1 MHSCDHHGV
10 DEALA
15 ATAAALME
23 HIRGMPADEA
33 AARCEAAGFVAQ
45 PHGPSAILTADFRP
59 NRIRLAVVDEIVK
72 SASYG

>member
-1 MHSCDHHGV
+1 
-10 DEALA
+10 
-15 ATAAALME
+15 ME

-33 AARCEAAGFVAQ
+33 AAICETAGFVAQ

-59 NRIRLAVVDEIVK
+59 DRIRLAVVDKIVK